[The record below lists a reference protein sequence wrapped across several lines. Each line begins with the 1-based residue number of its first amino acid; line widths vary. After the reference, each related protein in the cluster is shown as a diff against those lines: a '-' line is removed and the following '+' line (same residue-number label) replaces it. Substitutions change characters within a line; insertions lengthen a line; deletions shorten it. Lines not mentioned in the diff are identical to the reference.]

1 MRNDIITIKSYKI
14 KNKVEATYLTKLQR
28 LICKLFRITPEVK
41 YFFTI
46 NIITETNHP
55 VMVGDNILL
64 QDETHWRAV
73 KVEGC
78 YIELMNISLLTSLN
92 IRNGDV
98 VIFYSNSYSEGTG
111 SPISNN
117 A

>member
-14 KNKVEATYLTKLQR
+14 KSKVEATYLTKLQR

-55 VMVGDNILL
+55 VRVGDNVLM
-64 QDETHWRAV
+64 QDGTHWRAT
-73 KVEGC
+73 KTEGRWM
-78 YIELMNISLLTSLN
+78 ELMNIVLLTSLN

-98 VIFYSNSYSEGTG
+98 VIFYSNSYSESTG
-111 SPISNN
+111 SPTSKY
-117 A
+117 